1 MNADAG
7 TPASIGPPADV
18 FISYSHQ
25 NRAFAARLADILAA
39 HRLSVW
45 WDRDLVAGTEFAGV
59 IEAQLDAA
67 RVVLTLWSGD
77 SVRSAFVRDESARAL
92 RAAKLLPLRIEDV
105 ELPLGFG
112 QTHTLDLVGWE
123 GDTDAD
129 NFQHLL
135 RELLRRKGETLAPR
149 KLGAASLL
157 LRWRRSAV
165 IAALVAMALGL
176 AYVGKTT
183 WDQRADRLEADRLF
197 RAGLAHQ
204 HAREP
209 ELVSAQ
215 NAYLSVLELRPGHA
229 RARYYLGHVY
239 AQRRLPGDA
248 LASFQL
254 ALAGTEAPL
263 DNSQRRDAGEQVKAL
278 SADPGEVAPVARSL
292 VLAKTPG
299 VALPAPPPVGAIVG
313 ALGGIVGSRGIGAG
327 AVGASSK
334 PPRSNPPAA
343 VLERLQTQI
352 DAMFGTD
359 TEQRISATTSLVV
372 DPEALSD
379 AVPLAVAKAL
389 GLLQRPESTLT
400 EAEASGIVNTLVL
413 LQNTLPGTLEVQR
426 SAITALLAKARGL
439 GPTTRQQAEK
449 VDELMKTAA
458 THRPL
463 AFIQIAHEAQQPLAL
478 ALAQRFRATGYDAPA
493 IEVVGNRAPARTEVR
508 VQGRSERGFAR
519 WVTRVVGD
527 AVGAEPRVATLRR
540 AAPQTDTY
548 EIWIERELCVPGG
561 RQVPACAGTGQ

>member
-7 TPASIGPPADV
+7 NPASIGPPADI

-25 NRAFAARLADILAA
+25 NRAFAARLADILAT

-92 RAAKLLPLRIEDV
+92 RTAKLLPLRIEDV

-112 QTHTLDLVGWE
+112 QTHTLDLIGWD

-135 RELLRRKGETLAPR
+135 RELLRRKGEALAPQ
-149 KLGAASLL
+149 KLRAASVL
-157 LRWRRSAV
+157 LRWRRGAV

-197 RAGLAHQ
+197 RAGLAQQ

-239 AQRRLPGDA
+239 AQRRLPADA

-278 SADPGEVAPVARSL
+278 SADPGEAPPVARSL
-292 VLAKTPG
+292 ALAQPP
-299 VALPAPPPVGAIVG
+299 ALAMPAPPPVGAIP
-313 ALGGIVGSRGIGAG
+313 GSRG
-327 AVGASSK
+327 VGGLALATSK

-389 GLLQRPESTLT
+389 ALLQRPESTLT
-400 EAEASGIVNTLVL
+400 EAEASGVVNTLVL
-413 LQNTLPGTLEVQR
+413 LQSTLPGTLEVHR
-426 SAITALLAKARGL
+426 STITALLAKARGL
-439 GPTTRQQAEK
+439 GPTTRQQVEK

-463 AFIQIAHEAQQPLAL
+463 AFIQIGHEAQQPLAL

-527 AVGAEPRVATLRR
+527 AVDAEPRVATLRR
-540 AAPQTDTY
+540 AAPKTDTY